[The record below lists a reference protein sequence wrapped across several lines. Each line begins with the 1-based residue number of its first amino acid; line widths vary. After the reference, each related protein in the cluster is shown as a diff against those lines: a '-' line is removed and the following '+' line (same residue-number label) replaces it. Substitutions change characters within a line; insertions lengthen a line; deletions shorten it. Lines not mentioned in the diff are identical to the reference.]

1 MKTLLEAVG
10 LIILSMG
17 GTGAIIMSVSSF
29 LANKIATRLEQK
41 YKLRI
46 DKELEAY
53 KAGLTQR
60 SYVTKVQF
68 DIEFELYRKLS
79 KGMFEFIRTLYTTIE
94 EKHYPKKEGENHREK
109 VAEEIRTYT
118 KMVDNAAT
126 LQELLYENAA
136 YCRINRYVSFLRSHY
151 THYTGRWGYRGRHFL
166 PPSCTIRHTMRTSLP
181 AAPSQK
187 GTFPRTHDTWS
198 SWSQKRPFGQ

>member
-1 MKTLLEAVG
+1 MAGGILLKNLLEAVG

-17 GTGAIIMSVSSF
+17 GAGAIIMSVSSF

-68 DIEFELYRKLS
+68 DIEFEVYRKLS
-79 KGMFEFIRTLYTTIE
+79 KGCLSLSALYIQRLKKSITLKKKGKTIGR
-94 EKHYPKKEGENHREK
+94 KLQKKSEHTQK
-109 VAEEIRTYT
+109 WLT
-118 KMVDNAAT
+118 KLPLCKSYYMKT
-126 LQELLYENAA
+126 LLL
-136 YCRINRYVSFLRSHY
+136 SHK
-151 THYTGRWGYRGRHFL
+151 
-166 PPSCTIRHTMRTSLP
+166 TST
-181 AAPSQK
+181 K
-187 GTFPRTHDTWS
+187 NI
-198 SWSQKRPFGQ
+198 KR

>member
-1 MKTLLEAVG
+1 MKNLLEAVG

-94 EKHYPKKEGENHREK
+94 EKHYPIISGK
-109 VAEEIRTYT
+109 VFQLCAGKRAPLRHGRFVL
-118 KMVDNAAT
+118 MVTVLVTTADRACDCGCVGGHDG
-126 LQELLYENAA
+126 Q
-136 YCRINRYVSFLRSHY
+136 
-151 THYTGRWGYRGRHFL
+151 
-166 PPSCTIRHTMRTSLP
+166 
-181 AAPSQK
+181 
-187 GTFPRTHDTWS
+187 THDCY
-198 SWSQKRPFGQ
+198 

>member
-1 MKTLLEAVG
+1 MAGGILLKNLLETVG

-17 GTGAIIMSVSSF
+17 GAGAIIMSVSSF

-68 DIEFELYRKLS
+68 DIEFEVYRKLS
-79 KGMFEFIRTLYTTIE
+79 KGMFEFISTLWQYALTIHPRLVTHFDCRRSRT
-94 EKHYPKKEGENHREK
+94 G
-109 VAEEIRTYT
+109 A
-118 KMVDNAAT
+118 
-126 LQELLYENAA
+126 
-136 YCRINRYVSFLRSHY
+136 S
-151 THYTGRWGYRGRHFL
+151 
-166 PPSCTIRHTMRTSLP
+166 PSAPCTE
-181 AAPSQK
+181 
-187 GTFPRTHDTWS
+187 WC
-198 SWSQKRPFGQ
+198 

>member
-1 MKTLLEAVG
+1 MKNLLEAVG

-17 GTGAIIMSVSSF
+17 GAGAIIMSVSSF

-68 DIEFELYRKLS
+68 DIEFEVYRKLS
-79 KGMFEFIRTLYTTIE
+79 KGMYQHSIY
-94 EKHYPKKEGENHREK
+94 N
-109 VAEEIRTYT
+109 
-118 KMVDNAAT
+118 D
-126 LQELLYENAA
+126 
-136 YCRINRYVSFLRSHY
+136 
-151 THYTGRWGYRGRHFL
+151 
-166 PPSCTIRHTMRTSLP
+166 
-181 AAPSQK
+181 
-187 GTFPRTHDTWS
+187 
-198 SWSQKRPFGQ
+198 